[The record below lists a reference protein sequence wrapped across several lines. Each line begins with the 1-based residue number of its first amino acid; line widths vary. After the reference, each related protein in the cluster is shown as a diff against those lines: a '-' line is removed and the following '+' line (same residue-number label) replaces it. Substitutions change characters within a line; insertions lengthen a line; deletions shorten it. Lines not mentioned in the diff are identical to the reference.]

1 MSTRDK
7 HETRPVAEMLVH
19 SPTDFRV
26 DGAIYTDQA
35 LFAAEMDRIFG
46 TTWVYVAHESEVPQA
61 GDYKTTQIG
70 LRPVIVSRA
79 SDGRI
84 HVMLNRCRHRAGA
97 VCRESQGNTK
107 LFTCKYH
114 GWTYRVDGS
123 LNAISMRAGG
133 YPSGVDASSLGLQQV
148 ARVESYRG
156 FIFASMALV
165 GPSLT
170 EHLAP
175 VLPYLDHQIDHSP
188 VGRISVQRG
197 THRALYQGNWKFQA
211 ENSTDGY
218 HGNFVHQSF
227 WKIMGRFGNEGGQH
241 GNYAET
247 DMAKIMQRREEGRT
261 LGFANG
267 HGILEYPLP
276 GGGLDAMRRGP
287 HAHYMQ
293 LMDGAYTPERLLK
306 IMPQYN
312 LWIFPNLGVLLDQIR
327 VVQPLAVDR
336 TEVTLQ
342 FYDLDGVPEAYN
354 QERFDGYERFFGPAS
369 FGSPDDV
376 EMFAMNQVGLQA
388 GEMQWLRLDRGLQ
401 REQIL
406 PDGTRQGHPSD
417 ETPQRAFHRKWFELM
432 AAANA
437 SHACETSTKEACA

>member
-1 MSTRDK
+1 MNRQPDSDQQSISDK
-7 HETRPVAEMLVH
+7 VVDTP
-19 SPTDFRV
+19 SDFRV

-35 LFAAEMDRIFG
+35 IFEAEMDRIFG
-46 TTWVYVAHESEVPQA
+46 TTWVYVAHESEIPNA
-61 GDYKTTQIG
+61 GDYKTAQIG
-70 LRPVIVSRA
+70 LRPVIVSRDA
-79 SDGRI
+79 EGHI

-97 VCRESQGNTK
+97 VCRDMSGNTK

-133 YPSGVDASSLGLQQV
+133 YPADTDMRSLGLLKV
-148 ARVESYRG
+148 ARVATYRG
-156 FIFASMALV
+156 FIFASMAPS
-165 GPSLT
+165 GPDLT

-175 VLPYLDHQIDHSP
+175 VLPYLDHQLDHSP
-188 VGRISVQRG
+188 VGQIAVQRG

-247 DMAKIMQRREEGRT
+247 DMSKIMQRREQGRT
-261 LGFANG
+261 IGFDGG
-267 HGILEYPLP
+267 HGILEYPIP
-276 GGGLDAMRRGP
+276 GGGIEAMRRGN
-287 HAHYMQ
+287 HSEYMAR
-293 LMDGAYTPERLLK
+293 MDAAYTTEQLLK

-327 VVQPLAVDR
+327 VVQPISVDR

-342 FYDLDGVPEAYN
+342 FYDLAGVEDSYN

-388 GEMQWLRLDRGLQ
+388 TEVQWLKLDRGLQ
-401 REQIL
+401 REQTL
-406 PDGTRQGHPSD
+406 PDGARQGHPSD
-417 ETPQRAFHRKWFELM
+417 EVPQRAFHRAWRDLM
-432 AAANA
+432 SRQRQTDAVCNQT
-437 SHACETSTKEACA
+437 EECA